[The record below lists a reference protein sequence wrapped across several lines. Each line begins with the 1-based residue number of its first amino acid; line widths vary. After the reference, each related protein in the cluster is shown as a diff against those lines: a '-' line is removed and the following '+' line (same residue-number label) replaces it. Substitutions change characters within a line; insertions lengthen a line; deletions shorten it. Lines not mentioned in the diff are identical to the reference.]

1 MIARVKTD
9 RKSVTS
15 DQIGSLHSL
24 PLSQGWTKAKTSAL
38 DWVALFRLPPITSRD
53 ALRLRLRRLPARP
66 FHYYKPPTNST
77 WLSWFRR
84 SEPRTCR
91 LNLTRSTS
99 QLLLRPLHIQSLT
112 SNSQART
119 HARKHVFVCRT
130 CYALLFTQHS
140 FTANDSLDHN
150 VTGQFCTFNTGNSE
164 PLYTQNAVDIL

>member
-24 PLSQGWTKAKTSAL
+24 PLSQGCTEAKTSAL

-53 ALRLRLRRLPARP
+53 ALRIRLWRLPARP
-66 FHYYKPPTNST
+66 FQYKPPTNST

-112 SNSQART
+112 SNSQST
-119 HARKHVFVCRT
+119 HASMSLCA
-130 CYALLFTQHS
+130 ALVMPYCLRNIVLQPMTRS
-140 FTANDSLDHN
+140 ITM
-150 VTGQFCTFNTGNSE
+150 
-164 PLYTQNAVDIL
+164 